1 METANFCKSDLT
13 QITNDKAQISN
24 QFFTLKNKKA
34 VNDRKVNI
42 SAYIYILLSVTKAL
56 IQQGKNS

>member
-24 QFFTLKNKKA
+24 QFFTLKNKKP
-34 VNDRKVNI
+34 
-42 SAYIYILLSVTKAL
+42 
-56 IQQGKNS
+56 